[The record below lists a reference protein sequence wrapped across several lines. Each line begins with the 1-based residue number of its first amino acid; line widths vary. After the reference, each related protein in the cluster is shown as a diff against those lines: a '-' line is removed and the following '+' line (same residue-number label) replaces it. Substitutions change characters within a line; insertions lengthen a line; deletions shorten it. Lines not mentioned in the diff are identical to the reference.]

1 MSPNKFRLAFFL
13 TTIGMLLLGQS
24 IITQMTAYNLAY
36 QYQLGKPLT
45 VFMDIPIYNPL
56 SFIFWYMDYY
66 HYAKKTFDRG
76 MLLCYLNVAIVLGF
90 CFLINM
96 WRYRQSQESE
106 TYGSARWANYQ
117 DILKAKLNAKYG
129 IVLGVYPTFASR
141 CGVLLKKYAILF
153 PRLAKFFNKII
164 SYLDPWV
171 KVIRHDGPEHV
182 LINAPSRSGK
192 GVSVIVPT
200 LLNWGSSVIVMDIK
214 GENWALTSGF
224 RSKFSYAICFNP
236 TTMTS
241 AKWNPLME
249 IRKGEREVSDVQN
262 VADILVDPDG
272 SGKTKSHW
280 EKTGHALLVA
290 TILHVLYAEQDKTL
304 SGVAQF
310 LADPNRTILETLHY
324 MMSTHHK
331 DGKVHP
337 VVSSAAREM
346 LNKSENELSGVLST
360 AMSFL
365 GLYRDPI
372 VARNTSSC
380 DFRIEDLMNAD
391 KPVSLYL
398 VVPPSDIS
406 RLASLNRLMLN
417 MILRRLTEKQIGA
430 GGMPHKHRLLCLLD
444 EFPSFGCMDFFKTSL
459 GFLAGYG
466 IKCMLICQS
475 YNNIYELYGEKN
487 SIFDNCHIRATMAPN
502 DNKTANEISM
512 SLGQK
517 TVKRF
522 QTNFTG
528 RRLALW
534 LSNISVASQESPRN
548 LLNADEVQKLPED
561 QIIIMIA
568 KTYPVLAS
576 KVFYFRDEP
585 YISRCLKEVVLF
597 EDVYP
602 DKPAARENEWSEMF
616 IQPEKLQ
623 TASID
628 LENNELELEMADS
641 DADENKFAINIT
653 NDKLDNNSQYNLEAE
668 DNDMDFET
676 SNEVTVE
683 REVLF

>member
-1 MSPNKFRLAFFL
+1 
-13 TTIGMLLLGQS
+13 
-24 IITQMTAYNLAY
+24 
-36 QYQLGKPLT
+36 
-45 VFMDIPIYNPL
+45 
-56 SFIFWYMDYY
+56 
-66 HYAKKTFDRG
+66 
-76 MLLCYLNVAIVLGF
+76 
-90 CFLINM
+90 
-96 WRYRQSQESE
+96 
-106 TYGSARWANYQ
+106 
-117 DILKAKLNAKYG
+117 
-129 IVLGVYPTFASR
+129 
-141 CGVLLKKYAILF
+141 
-153 PRLAKFFNKII
+153 
-164 SYLDPWV
+164 
-171 KVIRHDGPEHV
+171 
-182 LINAPSRSGK
+182 
-192 GVSVIVPT
+192 
-200 LLNWGSSVIVMDIK
+200 
-214 GENWALTSGF
+214 
-224 RSKFSYAICFNP
+224 
-236 TTMTS
+236 
-241 AKWNPLME
+241 
-249 IRKGEREVSDVQN
+249 
-262 VADILVDPDG
+262 
-272 SGKTKSHW
+272 
-280 EKTGHALLVA
+280 
-290 TILHVLYAEQDKTL
+290 
-304 SGVAQF
+304 
-310 LADPNRTILETLHY
+310 
-324 MMSTHHK
+324 MMSTHQK

-623 TASID
+623 TSSID